1 MKKTILTTTA
11 ALTMMGTGMGINVD
25 HIKPAEV
32 KADTISFYDVPNNHW
47 ATKAITNLANRN
59 IVVGYGNGQFGFG
72 DNVTRGQVARMI
84 YNYLKPADAG
94 NFKNPFSD
102 IKGHMFE
109 KEILALAK
117 LGIIKG
123 YGEGKFGPDDILT
136 REQMAQVLTNAFKFE
151 GTKNTSFVDVD
162 KNSWSYKAIGALEE
176 KGVTIGT
183 GGKMYSPTSVVT
195 REQYSQFLFN
205 SINVIEKETKPEE
218 KPNTGGEVKPEEK
231 PNTGGEVKPEEK
243 PNTGGEVKPEEKPNT
258 GGEVKPEEK
267 PNTGE
272 ETKPVNV
279 PEWLETSLATDGFTF
294 TQAWYDG
301 SEVVNKAA
309 STKAQQ
315 IVKNINGKYG
325 TNLKYSEVGA
335 IVKLVDGSKAQFRLA
350 GIETDDFQVTFRV
363 SNDAMI
369 ELTKEFVSLINSS
382 LNLDQEIQEIPSAP
396 MKIKNVEKGDYKIHI
411 SPTMEDQMISIQI
424 TKK

>member
-243 PNTGGEVKPEEKPNT
+243 PNTG
-258 GGEVKPEEK
+258 
-267 PNTGE
+267 E

-315 IVKNINGKYG
+315 IVKNINSKYG

-335 IVKLVDGSKAQFRLA
+335 IVKLVDGSKDQFRLA

>member
-243 PNTGGEVKPEEKPNT
+243 PNTG
-258 GGEVKPEEK
+258 
-267 PNTGE
+267 E

>member
-11 ALTMMGTGMGINVD
+11 ALTIMGTGMGINVD

-32 KADTISFYDVPNNHW
+32 KADSISFYDVPNTHW

-59 IVVGYGNGQFGFG
+59 IVAGYGNGQFGFG

-94 NFKNPFSD
+94 NFKNPYSD

-109 KEILALAK
+109 KEILALSK
-117 LGIIKG
+117 VGIIKG

-151 GTKNTSFVDVD
+151 GNKNTSFVDVD
-162 KNSWSYKAIGALEE
+162 KNSWAYKAISTLEE
-176 KGVTIGT
+176 KGITIGT
-183 GGKMYSPTSVVT
+183 GSKMYSPTSVVT

-258 GGEVKPEEK
+258 
-267 PNTGE
+267 
-272 ETKPVNV
+272 
-279 PEWLETSLATDGFTF
+279 
-294 TQAWYDG
+294 
-301 SEVVNKAA
+301 
-309 STKAQQ
+309 
-315 IVKNINGKYG
+315 
-325 TNLKYSEVGA
+325 
-335 IVKLVDGSKAQFRLA
+335 
-350 GIETDDFQVTFRV
+350 
-363 SNDAMI
+363 
-369 ELTKEFVSLINSS
+369 
-382 LNLDQEIQEIPSAP
+382 
-396 MKIKNVEKGDYKIHI
+396 
-411 SPTMEDQMISIQI
+411 
-424 TKK
+424 